1 MVSHAIQYSFKSEP
15 LDDEND
21 QQDEHEM
28 SAEHS
33 IDILIQKNDDKDE
46 IVEEPAENINV
57 EKVDDSMSFKDESF
71 EEEEIMQVSKINPY
85 VREYNENP

>member
-1 MVSHAIQYSFKSEP
+1 
-15 LDDEND
+15 
-21 QQDEHEM
+21 M

-46 IVEEPAENINV
+46 IVEEPVEKINV
-57 EKVDDSMSFKDESF
+57 EKVNDSMSFKDESF